1 MLEKHMADVEDLAA
15 VGSRSLKLLDGPQAQ
30 FSVAKDRFERFL
42 QYARQGKIPANLPCP
57 KP

>member
-1 MLEKHMADVEDLAA
+1 MADFEDIAA
-15 VGSRSLKLLDGPQAQ
+15 AGSRSLKLLDGPQAQ

-42 QYARQGKIPANLPCP
+42 QYARQGKISTNLPGP

>member
-1 MLEKHMADVEDLAA
+1 MADVEDIAA

-42 QYARQGKIPANLPCP
+42 QYARQGKISASPPGP
-57 KP
+57 KT